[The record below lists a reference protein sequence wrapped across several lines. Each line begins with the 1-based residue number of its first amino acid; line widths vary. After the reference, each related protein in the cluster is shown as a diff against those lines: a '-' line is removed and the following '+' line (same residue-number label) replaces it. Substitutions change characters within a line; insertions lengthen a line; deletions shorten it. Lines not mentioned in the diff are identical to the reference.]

1 MTRAVSTQAS
11 ATHRRGDTGLD
22 VVTGAFSY
30 SGSSMARAL
39 LQSGRQVR
47 TLTGHPDRAPAGTAI
62 DVHPLD
68 FDDQL
73 GLVAS
78 LSGATTLYN
87 TYWVRFA
94 RRTVDHE
101 RAVANSRALFR
112 AAERAGVQRIVHVSI
127 THPSSASPLPYFR
140 GKAMVERALAECDL
154 SYAILRPAILFGGD
168 GVLLNNIAWLLR
180 RLPVFAIG
188 GRGDYRIR
196 GIHVDDLAG
205 LCLAKAVETH
215 DSVTDAVGPERP
227 TFTELVG
234 AIRDAV
240 GSRAR
245 LLHVPGATVPVLAR
259 VLGLALHDVLLTADE
274 YRAMAAGLADT
285 DGPATGSTALSAW
298 LAQHGEGLGLR
309 YANELGRHFD
319 NVALPS

>member
-1 MTRAVSTQAS
+1 MA
-11 ATHRRGDTGLD
+11 RRRSGDTGLD
-22 VVTGAFSY
+22 LVTGAFSY
-30 SGSSMARAL
+30 SGSSVARAL

-47 TLTGHPDRAPAGTAI
+47 TLTGHPGRAPSGTAV

-68 FDDQL
+68 FEDQL
-73 GLVAS
+73 GLAAS
-78 LSGATTLYN
+78 LAGVTTLYN

-101 RAVANSRALFR
+101 RAVANSRVLFR
-112 AAERAGVQRIVHVSI
+112 AADRAGVQRIVHVSI
-127 THPSSASPLPYFR
+127 THPASTSPLPYFR
-140 GKAMVERALAECDL
+140 GKALVERALAECDL

-196 GIHVDDLAG
+196 GIHVDDLAQ
-205 LCLAKAVETH
+205 LCLAKAAETH

-234 AIRDAV
+234 AVRDAV

-245 LLHVPGATVPVLAR
+245 LLRVPGATVPVFAR

-285 DGPATGSTALSAW
+285 DGPATGPTALSAW
-298 LAQHGEGLGLR
+298 LAEHGETLGLR
-309 YANELGRHFD
+309 YANELERHFGD
-319 NVALPS
+319 GERRA

>member
-1 MTRAVSTQAS
+1 VTGASSAEGPLARRAD
-11 ATHRRGDTGLD
+11 DTGLD

-30 SGSSMARAL
+30 SGSSLARAL
-39 LQSGRQVR
+39 LQSGREVR
-47 TLTGHPDRAPAGTAI
+47 TLTGHAGRAPAGTSI

-68 FDDQL
+68 FEDQH
-73 GLVAS
+73 GLVGS

-87 TYWVRFA
+87 TYWVRFG
-94 RRTVDHE
+94 RRSVDHE

-112 AAERAGVQRIVHVSI
+112 AAERAGVRRIVHVSI
-127 THPSSASPLPYFR
+127 THPSTDSPWPYFR
-140 GKAMVERALAECDL
+140 GKALVERALAECTV
-154 SYAILRPAILFGGD
+154 SSAIVRPAILFGGD

-188 GRGDYRIR
+188 GNGDYRIR
-196 GIHVDDLAG
+196 GIHVDDLAQ
-205 LCLAKAVETH
+205 LCLAKAAETH
-215 DSVTDAVGPERP
+215 DSVTDAVGPDRP

-234 AIRDAV
+234 AVRHAV

-259 VLGLALHDVLLTADE
+259 MLGLALHDVLLTADE

-285 DGPATGSTALSAW
+285 DGPATGPTALSAW
-298 LAQHGEGLGLR
+298 LAEHGSELGLH
-309 YANELGRHFD
+309 YANELRRHFD
-319 NVALPS
+319 HVGVAL